1 MSQKTETSCISDL
14 MSSDIRYTVLNRA
27 INDGARMILDKNDI
41 KIIGD
46 DIEGYLY
53 IVADN
58 LDTVKKSNAEV
69 IFDDYYS
76 VICYEEDIAE
86 YIKSKNIGFNEILKF
101 KVFKYNSKEK
111 FDGLEGDFRQLD
123 LKYVDTV
130 DREYP
135 YLDTVEIT
143 ERIKTGNIFGLF
155 VENNLAGFIGI
166 HREGTLGM
174 LRIFDEYRNRGYAY
188 QLEGLM
194 INHMLDNAMEIVC
207 DVMVDNESSMALQRK
222 LGLEES
228 EKCENT
234 PVKLLCIDPAYPM
247 SYTAYWNCVIFLP
260 KNYDDDTY
268 FVYLTDIGKENVL
281 IDDAIIFI

>member
-86 YIKSKNIGFNEILKF
+86 YIKSKIIGFNEILKF

-228 EKCENT
+228 EKCE
-234 PVKLLCIDPAYPM
+234 
-247 SYTAYWNCVIFLP
+247 YW
-260 KNYDDDTY
+260 
-268 FVYLTDIGKENVL
+268 L
-281 IDDAIIFI
+281 IRNE